1 MAESAACPAFQL
13 GRPRYDQV
21 GVIFHPGYHALVTFG
36 FVVFFLM
43 DSV

>member
-21 GVIFHPGYHALVTFG
+21 GAPCPPVTTRFLDILFFKAFG
-36 FVVFFLM
+36 
-43 DSV
+43 